1 MKVFNTLSRQK
12 EAFLPQGEVVTM
24 YVCGVTTYDDCHIG
38 HAMSYVLFDVIRRYL
53 EFKGYRLKYVQN
65 FTDVDDKIIKR
76 AWEMGVS
83 PRELADKYIA
93 HYFRDMDALNI
104 KRADI
109 YPRVTEEIATIVEI
123 IQGLIDKGCAYE
135 AEGDVYFRV
144 KKFQGYGKLSHR
156 KLAEMSS
163 TVDADIEKKESPLDF
178 ALWKKAKEGEPF
190 WSSPWG
196 EGRPGW
202 HIECSAMAL
211 KYLGNSI
218 DIHGGGQDLIF
229 PHHENEIAQAESYSG
244 YAPYAKYWLH
254 NGLLQLGEEKMS
266 KSVGNLISVQEV
278 LGRFSADALRLS
290 ILGSHYRSSLNYG
303 DETLES
309 SEKGATRLRQA
320 ACAKTG
326 EGSKKA
332 DILLPLVKER
342 FIEAMDDDFNT
353 ARATAVLFDLA
364 REINRASDMGAS
376 VVEAQE
382 TLKELSGVLGLSLE
396 ERDVPVAQEAAP
408 FIDLLISVRN
418 ELRHSRQWQMADEVR
433 EGLSELGII
442 LEDTATGTIW
452 KYHR

>member
-211 KYLGNSI
+211 KYLG
-218 DIHGGGQDLIF
+218 Q
-229 PHHENEIAQAESYSG
+229 QY
-244 YAPYAKYWLH
+244 
-254 NGLLQLGEEKMS
+254 
-266 KSVGNLISVQEV
+266 
-278 LGRFSADALRLS
+278 
-290 ILGSHYRSSLNYG
+290 
-303 DETLES
+303 
-309 SEKGATRLRQA
+309 
-320 ACAKTG
+320 
-326 EGSKKA
+326 
-332 DILLPLVKER
+332 
-342 FIEAMDDDFNT
+342 
-353 ARATAVLFDLA
+353 
-364 REINRASDMGAS
+364 
-376 VVEAQE
+376 
-382 TLKELSGVLGLSLE
+382 
-396 ERDVPVAQEAAP
+396 
-408 FIDLLISVRN
+408 
-418 ELRHSRQWQMADEVR
+418 
-433 EGLSELGII
+433 
-442 LEDTATGTIW
+442 
-452 KYHR
+452 

>member
-12 EAFLPQGEVVTM
+12 EVFLPQGEVVTM

-38 HAMSYVLFDVIRRYL
+38 HAMSYVIFDVVRRYL
-53 EFKGYRLKYVQN
+53 EFKGYRLKCVQN

-76 AWEMGVS
+76 AGEMGIS
-83 PRELADKYIA
+83 SRELADKYID

-104 KRADI
+104 KRADV
-109 YPRVTEEIATIVEI
+109 YPRVTEEIPTIIEI

-135 AEGDVYFRV
+135 AGGDVYFRV

-163 TVDADIEKKESPLDF
+163 TVDADTENKESPLDF
-178 ALWKKAKEGEPF
+178 ALWKRAKAGEPF
-190 WSSPWG
+190 WPSPWG

-202 HIECSAMAL
+202 HIECSAMVL
-211 KYLGNSI
+211 KYLSGSI

-229 PHHENEIAQAESYSG
+229 PHHENEIAQSESYSG
-244 YAPYAKYWLH
+244 HVPYARYWLH
-254 NGLLQLGEEKMS
+254 NGLLQLDEEKMS

-278 LGRFSADALRLS
+278 LSRFSADALRLS
-290 ILGSHYRSSLNYG
+290 ILSSHYRSPLNYG

-309 SEKGATRLRQA
+309 SEKGAARLRQS
-320 ACAKTG
+320 ACAKSG
-326 EGSKKA
+326 EKGKA

-342 FIEAMDDDFNT
+342 FIKAMDDDFNT

-396 ERDVPVAQEAAP
+396 ERDVTVAQEAAP
-408 FIDLLISVRN
+408 FIELLISVRN
-418 ELRHSRQWQMADEVR
+418 ELRHSQQWQTADEVR
-433 EGLSELGII
+433 DRLSELGII
-442 LEDTATGTIW
+442 LEDTATGTTW
-452 KYHR
+452 KCHR

>member
-1 MKVFNTLSRQK
+1 
-12 EAFLPQGEVVTM
+12 
-24 YVCGVTTYDDCHIG
+24 
-38 HAMSYVLFDVIRRYL
+38 
-53 EFKGYRLKYVQN
+53 
-65 FTDVDDKIIKR
+65 
-76 AWEMGVS
+76 
-83 PRELADKYIA
+83 
-93 HYFRDMDALNI
+93 
-104 KRADI
+104 
-109 YPRVTEEIATIVEI
+109 
-123 IQGLIDKGCAYE
+123 
-135 AEGDVYFRV
+135 
-144 KKFQGYGKLSHR
+144 
-156 KLAEMSS
+156 
-163 TVDADIEKKESPLDF
+163 
-178 ALWKKAKEGEPF
+178 
-190 WSSPWG
+190 
-196 EGRPGW
+196 
-202 HIECSAMAL
+202 
-211 KYLGNSI
+211 
-218 DIHGGGQDLIF
+218 
-229 PHHENEIAQAESYSG
+229 
-244 YAPYAKYWLH
+244 
-254 NGLLQLGEEKMS
+254 MS

>member
-163 TVDADIEKKESPLDF
+163 TVDADTEKKESPLDF

>member
-163 TVDADIEKKESPLDF
+163 TVDADTEKKESPLDF

-290 ILGSHYRSSLNYG
+290 ILGSHYRSPLNYG